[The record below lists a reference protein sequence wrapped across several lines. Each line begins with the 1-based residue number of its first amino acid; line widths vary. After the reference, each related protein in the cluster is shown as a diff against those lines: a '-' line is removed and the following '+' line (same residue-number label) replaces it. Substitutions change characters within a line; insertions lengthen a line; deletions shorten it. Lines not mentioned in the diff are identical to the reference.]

1 MAIGKFLLA
10 SFMEFNLKSSALAS
24 GWRIRR
30 CLASWW
36 KHGHTD
42 TAAALAFYS
51 LISLVPILITGIS
64 VAAWLVD
71 EETAKRS
78 LLEGTS
84 SIAGSSVANYFAS
97 LLGQKIRWVG
107 SGFSPFLGA
116 LFLVYAATK
125 VIAELR
131 KCLGV
136 IFGREER
143 KGKKKA
149 VETLA
154 NRGVAVLLLLFL
166 GVFIA
171 SAVVMETVVGVLLSA
186 AGGSVLILWMTQVVA
201 PLLTFVAMVLLA
213 AISMRWLPQRPPR
226 FTEALRGGVVSAL
239 LLVILKLGLAT
250 VLKHANV
257 GSFYGSALTL
267 VLVLFWIY
275 FAMQAFLFG
284 AEYAAELVRERK
296 LGTALQKK

>member
-1 MAIGKFLLA
+1 MGLNIR
-10 SFMEFNLKSSALAS
+10 SYVSAS
-24 GWRIRR
+24 GWRLHR
-30 CLASWW
+30 CLTKWW
-36 KHGHTD
+36 RHEHAD
-42 TAAALAFYS
+42 TAASLAFYS

-97 LLGQKIRWVG
+97 LLGQNIRWAG
-107 SGFSPFLGA
+107 SGYSPVLGA

-131 KCLGV
+131 KCLGK
-136 IFGREER
+136 IFGKDDRP
-143 KGKKKA
+143 GKKRA

-154 NRGVAVLLLLFL
+154 NRGVAVVLLLFL
-166 GVFIA
+166 GGFIA
-171 SAVVMETVVGVLLSA
+171 SAVVVETMMGVLLSA
-186 AGGSVLILWMTQVVA
+186 AEGSVLTLWLTQVVA
-201 PLLTFVAMVLLA
+201 PSLTFVAMVLLA
-213 AISMRWLPQRPPR
+213 AIAMRWLPQRPPR
-226 FTEALRGGVVSAL
+226 FTEALRGGIVSAA
-239 LLVILKLGLAT
+239 LLVILKLGLAM

-284 AEYAAELVRERK
+284 AEYAAELVRERRVRQNSTMTNK
-296 LGTALQKK
+296 A

>member
-1 MAIGKFLLA
+1 MGFDIKCFVSG
-10 SFMEFNLKSSALAS
+10 S
-24 GWRIRR
+24 GWRLRR
-30 CLASWW
+30 CLSRWW
-36 KHGHTD
+36 RHEHAD

-97 LLGQKIRWVG
+97 LLGQNIRWAG
-107 SGFSPFLGA
+107 SGFSPVLGA
-116 LFLVYAATK
+116 VFLVYAATK
-125 VIAELR
+125 VITELR
-131 KCLGV
+131 KCLGK
-136 IFGREER
+136 IFGKTKR
-143 KGKKKA
+143 KGKERA
-149 VETLA
+149 VDTLA
-154 NRGVAVLLLLFL
+154 NRGVAVILLLFL
-166 GVFIA
+166 GIFIA
-171 SAVVMETVVGVLLSA
+171 SAVVVEAMVGILMSA
-186 AGGSVLILWMTQVVA
+186 VEGSILMVWLTQVVA

-213 AISMRWLPQRPPR
+213 AIAIRWLPQRPPK
-226 FTEALRGGVVSAL
+226 FTEALRGGVVSAV
-239 LLVILKLGLAT
+239 LLVILKLGLAL
-250 VLKHANV
+250 VLKYANI

-284 AEYAAELVRERK
+284 AEYAAELVRERRLK
-296 LGTALQKK
+296 QAPAKID

>member
-1 MAIGKFLLA
+1 MGLNIRGC
-10 SFMEFNLKSSALAS
+10 ALAS
-24 GWRIRR
+24 GWRLRR
-30 CLASWW
+30 CLARWW
-36 KHGHTD
+36 KHEHAD
-42 TAAALAFYS
+42 TAASLAFYS

-97 LLGQKIRWVG
+97 LLGQNIRWAG
-107 SGFSPFLGA
+107 SGFSPILGA

-131 KCLGV
+131 KCLGK
-136 IFGREER
+136 IFGTNER
-143 KGKKKA
+143 KGKKRA

-154 NRGVAVLLLLFL
+154 NRGVAVVLLLFL
-166 GVFIA
+166 GIFIA
-171 SAVVMETVVGVLLSA
+171 SAVVVETMVGVLLSA
-186 AGGSVLILWMTQVVA
+186 AEGSVLMLWFTQVVA
-201 PLLTFVAMVLLA
+201 PLLTFVAMTLLA
-213 AISMRWLPQRPPR
+213 GIAMRWLPQRPPK
-226 FTEALRGGVVSAL
+226 FTEALRGGVVSAA
-239 LLVILKLGLAT
+239 LLVILKLGLAL

-284 AEYAAELVRERK
+284 AEYAAELARERRLRTDSAK
-296 LGTALQKK
+296 SD

>member
-1 MAIGKFLLA
+1 M
-10 SFMEFNLKSSALAS
+10 SFMGLKIGSLVIAS
-24 GWRIRR
+24 GSRLRR
-30 CLASWW
+30 SLASWW
-36 KHGHTD
+36 RHEHAD
-42 TAAALAFYS
+42 TAASLAFYS

-64 VAAWLVD
+64 IAAWMVD

-78 LLEGTS
+78 LIDGTS
-84 SIAGSSVANYFAS
+84 SIAGSGVANYFAS
-97 LLGQKIRWVG
+97 LLGKNIRWVG
-107 SGFSPFLGA
+107 SGFSPYLGA
-116 LFLVYAATK
+116 LLLVYAATK

-131 KCLGV
+131 KCLGK
-136 IFGREER
+136 IFGKEVR

-154 NRGVAVLLLLFL
+154 NRGVAVVLLLFL
-166 GVFIA
+166 GGFIA
-171 SAVVMETVVGVLLSA
+171 SAVVVETMMGVLLSA
-186 AGGSVLILWMTQVVA
+186 VEGSALIVWMTQVVA
-201 PLLTFVAMVLLA
+201 PLLTFIAVVLLA

-226 FTEALRGGVVSAL
+226 FTEALRGGIASAV
-239 LLVILKLGLAT
+239 LLVILKWVLAM

-284 AEYAAELVRERK
+284 AEYAAELVRERRLK
-296 LGTALQKK
+296 QKSTRND

>member
-1 MAIGKFLLA
+1 MGFDIKGYVI
-10 SFMEFNLKSSALAS
+10 AS
-24 GWRIRR
+24 GMRLRR
-30 CLASWW
+30 CLARWW
-36 KHGHTD
+36 KHEHEH

-71 EETAKRS
+71 EETAKRN

-84 SIAGSSVANYFAS
+84 SIAGSGVANYFAS
-97 LLGQKIRWVG
+97 LLGQKIRWLG
-107 SGFSPFLGA
+107 SGFSPLLGA
-116 LFLVYAATK
+116 IFLVYAATK

-136 IFGREER
+136 IFTRGEPIT
-143 KGKKKA
+143 KKRA

-154 NRGVAVLLLLFL
+154 NRGVAVILLLFL
-166 GVFIA
+166 GAFIA
-171 SAVVMETVVGVLLSA
+171 CTVIVETMLGVLA
-186 AGGSVLILWMTQVVA
+186 NVAEGTVLMVWVAQVIT
-201 PLLTFVAMVLLA
+201 PILTFVAMVVLA
-213 AISMRWLPQRPPR
+213 ATAMRWLPKRPPK
-226 FTEALRGGVVSAL
+226 FTEALSGGVVSAV
-239 LLVILKLGLAT
+239 LLVILKWVLAL

-284 AEYAAELVRERK
+284 AEYAAELVSERRNR
-296 LGTALQKK
+296 QKKASK